1 MIVLV
6 NHGKKNDKN
15 FKLQNKFRKIESHNV
30 PLKLWFSWVGLVKKI
45 TYFVFHL
52 LPNLENYLN
61 GNFK

>member
-30 PLKLWFSWVGLVKKI
+30 PLKLWFSWVGLVKKLPI
-45 TYFVFHL
+45 SFFTYFL
-52 LPNLENYLN
+52 T
-61 GNFK
+61 